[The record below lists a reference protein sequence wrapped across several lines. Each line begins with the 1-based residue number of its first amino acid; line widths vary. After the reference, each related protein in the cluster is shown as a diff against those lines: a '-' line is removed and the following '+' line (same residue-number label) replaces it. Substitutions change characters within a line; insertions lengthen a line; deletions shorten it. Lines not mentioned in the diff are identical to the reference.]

1 MDIITDDT
9 TTNTTTTTTS
19 NVEHAPIAGPLASG
33 TTFSLSLSRCVAYDP
48 SQILKLSPY
57 ELFVAQIS
65 KSADSPT
72 EARVDAMKKLC
83 IVGDAMG
90 KEDTVKFLIPYLIE
104 QFVTRKNNNTTTTT
118 TAEGGGDA
126 AMDTTTTTSSS
137 TTKGGG
143 VTEEEGDDEDEIL
156 LHLAA
161 QLGIMVP
168 GLLSGKSALLL
179 LPILEHLCCVEETVV
194 RDKAVESMCKIVPNL
209 LHLGGDGGG
218 EDNVTVSTAQVA
230 SLLLAMTKRLASA
243 EWFPAKV
250 SAAGILP
257 AIYAYW
263 YSFTSGGS
271 GDDVSSMRELRTI
284 FKELSTDDTPM
295 VRRSAA
301 KNLGKFVE
309 AVAGLQQQQQTVSGG
324 VGDNGGGGGGG
335 VGAMKLTTSL
345 TLTTV
350 TTTPSSLPITTTPAM
365 SDVDIRLVA
374 QDMAPLFQS
383 LSTDEQDSV
392 RLLAVCCAGSVGC
405 GLGREGGATSEIVL
419 PIVRRGCADLSWRVR
434 QNLAKVFAPI
444 AGSLGFFDGG
454 GGAGGK
460 YSTQQVEVFQLF
472 ADLLQDSEAEVR
484 AAAVEN
490 IARMAQLG
498 GGSNYI
504 ADSDGNNIGL
514 FQKHIVPLLPS
525 LADDLVMEV
534 RSKLAHSLMDC
545 CDPSICNTLTDEMVL
560 EDFKPLLENF
570 LNDEFAEVQ
579 LHILTKL
586 SRISHLLGKMDV
598 VVSSI
603 LQMAKAQNWRVR
615 EAVGRLLPFLAEA
628 RGVTFFQDHLL
639 DPWLKIMSDQVAEVR
654 TACVDGMPKLLSVT
668 GSEWI
673 QTEILPHYT
682 RMYDESH
689 SYLARITVLRCY
701 AALTEKHT
709 HGVGGH
715 QGEPQES
722 TALSA
727 ELMKQIV
734 AFMLRGMKDRVPNVR
749 LVAARGLGLVTLSGQ
764 YDDATMRT
772 QIVPVL
778 SECMT
783 TETDRDC
790 KYQVQLA
797 LDCKV

>member
-1 MDIITDDT
+1 M
-9 TTNTTTTTTS
+9 
-19 NVEHAPIAGPLASG
+19 
-33 TTFSLSLSRCVAYDP
+33 
-48 SQILKLSPY
+48 
-57 ELFVAQIS
+57 AQIS

-72 EARVDAMKKLC
+72 EARVDAMKKLG

-90 KEDTVKFLIPYLIE
+90 REETVKYLIPYLIE
-104 QFVTRKNNNTTTTT
+104 QFVTRKHTSSTTSAEGDATAMDTTSSTTTTT
-118 TAEGGGDA
+118 
-126 AMDTTTTTSSS
+126 
-137 TTKGGG
+137 KGG
-143 VTEEEGDDEDEIL
+143 TEDEGDDEDEIL

-168 GLLSGKSALLL
+168 GLLSGKSALIL

-209 LHLGGDGGG
+209 LHLGDNTGGG
-218 EDNVTVSTAQVA
+218 GGGNNEDTVVVVSTAQVA

-263 YSFTSGGS
+263 YSYTSGGGGS
-271 GDDVSSMRELRTI
+271 GGGDMENDVSSSMRELRTI

-309 AVAGLQQQQQTVSGG
+309 AVAGLQQQQPTVSGG
-324 VGDNGGGGGGG
+324 GDGVGVGGGG
-335 VGAMKLTTSL
+335 VAALKLTTSL

-350 TTTPSSLPITTTPAM
+350 TPSSLPAITATAM
-365 SDVDIRLVA
+365 SEVDIRLVA
-374 QDMAPLFQS
+374 QDMVPLFQS

-405 GLGREGGATSEIVL
+405 GLGREGSATSEVVL

-434 QNLAKVFAPI
+434 QNLAKFFAPI
-444 AGSLGFFDGG
+444 AGSLGFFDV
-454 GGAGGK
+454 GAGGK

-472 ADLLQDSEAEVR
+472 ANLLQDNEAEVR

-498 GGSNYI
+498 GGGGGGGENVAAS
-504 ADSDGNNIGL
+504 SGGSLDGNNIGL

-709 HGVGGH
+709 HGVGGQ

-727 ELMKQIV
+727 DLMKQIV
-734 AFMLRGMKDRVPNVR
+734 AIMLRGMKDRVPNVR